1 MNDLI
6 SSSLLKLKEKNIPN
20 AEIDIR
26 ILLNYCKLPKYSKK
40 EIILSNFDLDQINIK
55 LFNKVLNR
63 RLANEPI
70 SKIINKKN
78 FWKDEF
84 YVNEFVLDPRPE
96 TEGIVEESLKLIK
109 NKQSSIKILDIGT
122 GSGALAISLAREF
135 INSNIMAIDISKEAI
150 KVAKVNINNKKLN
163 NQIQLNQI
171 NIDFISEKFD
181 LIVSNPPYLSKKELE
196 NTSYEIKNYE
206 PLIALDGGEDG
217 LKFYRDFSKKI
228 NKIMNIN
235 SHLILE
241 IGEGQFKNCRDIF
254 SLSGLKFHKK
264 TQDLQKKDR
273 ILIYSKL
280 YNRY

>member
-6 SSSLLKLKEKNIPN
+6 NSSLEKLKEKNIPN
-20 AEIDIR
+20 AEIDLR
-26 ILLNYCKLPKYSKK
+26 VLLNYSKYSKN
-40 EIILSNFDLDQINIK
+40 EIFFSNFDLAQININ

-63 RLANEPI
+63 RLSNEPI

-96 TEGIVEESLKLIK
+96 TEGIVEESIKLIK
-109 NKQSSIKILDIGT
+109 NKHSSIKILDIGT

-135 INSNIMAIDISKEAI
+135 INANIMAIDISEEAI
-150 KVAKVNINNKKLN
+150 KVANVNINNKKLN
-163 NQIQLNQI
+163 NQIQLRKTTLDNI
-171 NIDFISEKFD
+171 NEKFD
-181 LIVSNPPYLSKKELE
+181 LIVSNPPYLTKKELE

-217 LKFYRDFSKKI
+217 LNFYRDLSKKI
-228 NKIMNIN
+228 SKIMNVN
-235 SHLILE
+235 SYLLVE
-241 IGEGQFKNCRDIF
+241 IGEGQFRDCIDIF
-254 SLSGLKFHKK
+254 RLSELNFYKK
-264 TQDLQKKDR
+264 AQDLQKKDR

-280 YNRY
+280 